1 MHTIHQDDRG
11 GSGLSMERWLARGT
25 FFFLAVFVAAAADSI
40 AVAQIAYSGALLC
53 WLIRWVARGRTPRPQ
68 PLVLPL
74 LVFLLL
80 SAASVALS
88 SAPTLSW
95 GHLKSVALLLIC
107 VLWAQ
112 NIRSFPQLKFFS
124 TLLIVACLVT
134 VAYTAWQYTVGI
146 GVRLSKI
153 SPETALAR
161 AGLQEGDCISSV
173 NGHRVRDPATLAAAI
188 EKYPSGARVR
198 MTILRG
204 QPLQRFRVEFNRAD
218 LAGLERDVNDG
229 KVCLARGH
237 PTRAQGFYSHFVTYA
252 DVLTQIVLLAW
263 GLFAACPQRRMRLKI
278 VLGFVALTMA
288 CTLWLTLTR
297 AAMASFLAGCLLVI
311 FIAFPWRVRLGV
323 MGLVVVAIP
332 LGGFLLRERRG
343 LTWMDLKSP
352 EAQYRFLMWKDGLRL
367 IHERPLFGVGMDSL
381 EVRGKEWNIE
391 AYKVFPLR
399 SHFHS
404 TPVQIAVERGLLT
417 LLAWLWLLV
426 EYFRVLLRLLKVTGK
441 GDWYARGL
449 ALGLFSAACGF
460 LLGSLVDYSW
470 GDSEVVMIFWM
481 FVGWALALDH
491 LLSAP
496 SDSSEATVG
505 QQPRGSYPQ
514 PSAGV
519 RQGVSL

>member
-11 GSGLSMERWLARGT
+11 GSGLSMERWLSRGT
-25 FFFLAVFVAAAADSI
+25 FFFLAVFVAAAPDSI

-53 WLIRWVARGRTPRPQ
+53 WLLRWVAGRLTPRPQ
-68 PLVLPL
+68 PLVFPL

-80 SAASVALS
+80 STLSAALS
-88 SAPTLSW
+88 FAPTLSW

-112 NIRSFPQLKFFS
+112 NIKSFPQLKFFS

-134 VAYTAWQYTVGI
+134 VAYTAWQYTIGI
-146 GVRLSKI
+146 GVRLSQA

-161 AGLQEGDCISSV
+161 AGLQEEDYISSV
-173 NGHRVRDPATLAAAI
+173 NGHLVRDPASLAAAI
-188 EKYPSGARVR
+188 EKFPSAARVR

-204 QPLQRFRVEFNRAD
+204 EPLQRLQVAINRAD
-218 LAGLERDVNDG
+218 LAGLERDMNDG
-229 KVCLARGH
+229 KVRLTRGR

-252 DVLTQIVLLAW
+252 DVLIQIALLAW
-263 GLFAACPQRRMRLKI
+263 GLFVACPQRRMRLKI
-278 VLGFVALTMA
+278 VLGFIALAMA
-288 CTLWLTLTR
+288 CALWLTLTR

-323 MGLVVVAIP
+323 MGLVVVAVLI
-332 LGGFLLRERRG
+332 GGFLLRERRG
-343 LTWMDLKSP
+343 VAWMDLKSP

-381 EVRGKEWNIE
+381 EVRGKQWNIE

-426 EYFRVLLRLLKVTGK
+426 GYFRVLLRLLKVAGK

-449 ALGLFSAACGF
+449 ALGLLSAACGF

-470 GDSEVVMIFWM
+470 GDSEVIMIFWM
-481 FVGWALALDH
+481 FAGWALALDH
-491 LLSAP
+491 LLSAS
-496 SDSSEATVG
+496 SDLSEATVG
-505 QQPRGSYPQ
+505 Q
-514 PSAGV
+514 
-519 RQGVSL
+519 